1 MKTKLANFCK
11 EVCETNRFFYSDDVN
26 DFLEELYQYCVS
38 SRDDSRG
45 NRIKLISEGSK
56 YYRARAHSFQNTTNE
71 YVKKSYDVKDM
82 KPVPNMRSSGR
93 LNAYNVNALY
103 LAEDKNIAV
112 SEVRASANAPISV
125 AKFEI
130 IQNLKVLKFDYV
142 SDSFDWLSYSSPDVT
157 YSLATMFSMPLDNAE
172 HQNREYIPTQ
182 IIAEFF
188 KSKGIDGI
196 EYPSQFIAM
205 SENEFKNQ
213 DLAQLRGI
221 TKFNLCLFDI
231 NSADC
236 IPESIEVLKLKNRI
250 NIVG

>member
-1 MKTKLANFCK
+1 
-11 EVCETNRFFYSDDVN
+11 
-26 DFLEELYQYCVS
+26 
-38 SRDDSRG
+38 
-45 NRIKLISEGSK
+45 
-56 YYRARAHSFQNTTNE
+56 
-71 YVKKSYDVKDM
+71 
-82 KPVPNMRSSGR
+82 MRSSGR

-103 LAEDKNIAV
+103 LADDKNIAV

-125 AKFEI
+125 AEFQTVK
-130 IQNLKVLKFDYV
+130 NLKILKFDYT
-142 SDSFDWLSYSSPDVT
+142 SDAIDFFSYFFPDIT
-157 YSLATMFSMPLDNAE
+157 FSLAHMFSMPLDNNE

-213 DLAQLRGI
+213 DLAQLRRI
-221 TKFNLCLFDI
+221 TKFNLCLFDV

-236 IPESIEVLKLKNRI
+236 LPDSIEVLELKNRI